1 MLLLPRYPIGLS
13 KASSSAMHKAGKPQS
28 CSVKGDPGEGRHAS
42 AHLKQSCQLV
52 PVGFIE
58 FWNIIHHDF
67 HGEPEHEF
75 SGKPQGIAIS
85 MSVSQDDQ
93 HKEAELGELKSLMSD
108 EYFRVG
114 IPDGH
119 RCGPMGCGT
128 DCLSYHDTASGVS
141 ESKTCRWFSVLAT
154 WNLLQG
160 HHAANCGRA
169 WLWPPRHGFPGANLA
184 LGIFPTGCS
193 SIHWEMRIPT
203 TAPGPSR
210 EAPRFSP
217 VTSGPQARCHGKTQF
232 LGSEL
237 SEEPSFKACLTTKTY

>member
-1 MLLLPRYPIGLS
+1 
-13 KASSSAMHKAGKPQS
+13 MHKAGKSQS
-28 CSVKGDPGEGRHAS
+28 CSVKGDPGERRLTSSKVAS
-42 AHLKQSCQLV
+42 WYQLDSLS
-52 PVGFIE
+52 VGTSSNVMIFME
-58 FWNIIHHDF
+58 NF
-67 HGEPEHEF
+67 HEF
-75 SGKPQGIAIS
+75 SGKPQRIAIS

-154 WNLLQG
+154 WNLLEG

-169 WLWPPRHGFPGANLA
+169 WLWPPWHCFPGANGSK
-184 LGIFPTGCS
+184 LGIPFDIFFQQTRSCS
-193 SIHWEMRIPT
+193 EIL
-203 TAPGPSR
+203 
-210 EAPRFSP
+210 RFQHHLCISVP
-217 VTSGPQARCHGKTQF
+217 FSHGMF
-232 LGSEL
+232 INPLGDEDSHHGNGQVHL
-237 SEEPSFKACLTTKTY
+237 VRRQGFHL